1 MGTRFL
7 LAAICICC
15 VARDGANAGHWRPP
29 QTSQRA
35 ANPSY
40 PRHVAA
46 PSHDLHSRRLSFGLN
61 RDSSSW
67 RKRRRKYLASILNV
81 VRGGGDSGHAQESTS
96 SVDDDDDERYSRQMY
111 ALGARAHKLVRS
123 TTAILDGPLGGK
135 CSPSDRDETQETAT
149 RDTASGLLYELAKN
163 LALSGVGRIVL
174 VEGDESIASHERH
187 YFDGALDDL
196 GAAYHRAAIAEISN
210 IRGDET
216 IEEAHASSLDDGAT
230 LLSEYIQRLNPGV
243 QVDIINREKLVQLL
257 EGRGDANEESDDE
270 DDEEEDRV
278 SLGSNPVV
286 VCVDRSLSSQMVM
299 NDVCRSQES
308 ATIPF
313 ISVETAGIHAKVFCD
328 FGDDFVVVDEDGETP
343 RSTLLDK
350 VEEVEEQTDG
360 EALYRVTCVEGE
372 RHDVS
377 RDDVI
382 EFIGQHGDDR
392 MVLGSPAFPRCQVV
406 SVKTPT
412 QFVVKELK
420 STGDGGPSFDSLL
433 AGEARSF
440 ARIKIPRHLSFA
452 SLRNLLKQPAGD
464 GSESNRVSN
473 CWENDSL
480 FTPVL
485 DKSFDPERRRAVLS
499 SMAALD
505 SFVEKH
511 GRLPSR
517 PRMATKKSD
526 MQKFYTMLE
535 TVSDYLADDCNDI
548 VKQFAETCRAKF
560 TPVQA
565 VCGAL
570 GAQEV
575 LKAATGLYNPVN
587 QFLLYDCDEI
597 LQDTNPMSDEGIEP
611 SLSSG
616 QAYIL
621 GDKICTKLSTSRLFL
636 VGAGAIGCELLKN
649 LAAMGSGLTVNEDDG
664 CIVLTDM
671 DTIEK
676 SNLSRQLLFR
686 DHDVGEFKS
695 VAAKAAM
702 MRFSAGCNV
711 ESYTSRVGE
720 KEDGPFNDEFW
731 SSGCD
736 VVMNALDNVEA
747 RLFVDSQCVAHGL
760 GLLDAG
766 TLGPKGNVQ
775 VVVPN
780 ESESYGS
787 SADPPEP
794 DIPVCTLKNFPYEVS
809 HTIQWARDLF
819 GGYFHRRPRQAN
831 DHVAEMADSEELSTF
846 ATSLIEKLGEDA
858 ALDMAKEL
866 GEDLGS
872 IPFIVGTADTSDPE
886 YVQAVK
892 ASSLKWAI
900 AQAHELFYLSMKEL
914 IDKHPVDSLDDEG
927 APFWSG
933 TRRAPKP
940 LRFIPLDS
948 EEDEVSAQQVII
960 NERLSQFVRSAARLR
975 MEMFISAGDGE
986 LSLIEPEEALKA
998 LEDDASEKYKKR
1010 KSKEILH
1017 NLSGGADQSAVS
1029 LMLDELNGAKTGA
1042 SFMPQFNL
1050 ADFEKDDESNG
1061 HVAFVT
1067 AASNLR
1073 ALCYSIPPAD
1083 AMETRRIAGR
1093 IVPAMITTTGLV
1105 SALSCLELVKL
1116 LKGLPLTSHRNA
1128 FVNLALPFFAFTA
1141 PLPPEE
1147 ISGMDGKTHT
1157 IWDRVVIKGSSKN
1170 PGHEMTLSRF
1180 LKKVQQSAKLGD
1192 NAEVSSVSYGP
1203 YMVYANFLHSDDEE
1217 LLSSSI
1223 LDTVKEAIQSEVD
1236 DDFVESEERKSAS
1249 QPEDS
1254 GVAVAKIEQ
1263 KKYIDLS
1270 VTVEDLETGEEFELP
1285 PVRLMKGG
1293 IGR

>member
-1 MGTRFL
+1 M
-7 LAAICICC
+7 
-15 VARDGANAGHWRPP
+15 PP
-29 QTSQRA
+29 QTTLKAS
-35 ANPSY
+35 NPY
-40 PRHVAA
+40 PQHLAT
-46 PSHDLHSRRLSFGLN
+46 PSDLHSRRLSFGLN

-67 RKRRRKYLASILNV
+67 RKRRRKHIASVLNV
-81 VRGGGDSGHAQESTS
+81 RRGGDSSQDSTS
-96 SVDDDDDERYSRQMY
+96 TVNDTDDDERYSRQMY

-135 CSPSDRDETQETAT
+135 CSLRDGDETDETAT
-149 RDTASGLLYELAKN
+149 SDTPSGLLYELAKN

-174 VEGDESIASHERH
+174 VEGDGAIASHERH
-187 YFDGALDDL
+187 YFEGALDDL
-196 GAAYHRAAIAEISN
+196 GAAYHRAAVAEISN
-210 IRGDET
+210 NQGDET
-216 IEEAHASSLDDGAT
+216 IEEGHTSSLEDGAI

-243 QVDIINREKLVQLL
+243 QVDIINREKLVLLL
-257 EGRGDANEESDDE
+257 EGRGDESEESDED

-286 VCVDRSLSSQMVM
+286 VCVDRSLSSQMEM

-308 ATIPF
+308 VRIPF

-343 RSTLLDK
+343 RSTLLEK
-350 VEEVEEQTDG
+350 VEAVEEQADG
-360 EALYRVTCVEGE
+360 EALYQVTCVEGE

-382 EFIGQHGDDR
+382 EFVGQHSDDR
-392 MVLGSPAFPRCQVV
+392 MVLGSPVFPRCQVV
-406 SVKTPT
+406 SVRTPT
-412 QFVVKELK
+412 QFIVKEFK
-420 STGDGGPSFDSLL
+420 STGDTGSTFDSLL

-440 ARIKIPRHLSFA
+440 ARIKMPRQLSFT
-452 SLRNLLKQPAGD
+452 SLRNLLKQPSGD
-464 GSESNRVSN
+464 GPDSKRISNF
-473 CWENDSL
+473 WENDSL

-505 SFVEKH
+505 AFVEKH
-511 GRLPSR
+511 LRLPRR
-517 PRMATKKSD
+517 PRRATKKPD
-526 MQKFYTMLE
+526 TQKFYTMME
-535 TVSDYLADDCNDI
+535 TVSDYTADDCSDI
-548 VKQFAETCRAKF
+548 VRQFAETCRAKF

-597 LQDTNPMSDEGIEP
+597 LQDSPTSDEENGP

-621 GDKICTKLSTSRLFL
+621 GDEICTKLSTSRLFL

-649 LAAMGSGLTVNEDDG
+649 LAAMGSGLTADAKDG

-695 VAAKAAM
+695 VAAKAAV
-702 MRFSAGCNV
+702 MRFSADCHV

-720 KEDGPFNDEFW
+720 EEDGPFNDEFW

-736 VVMNALDNVEA
+736 VVLNALDNVEA

-775 VVVPN
+775 VVVPH

-831 DHVAEMADSEELSTF
+831 DHVADMAKSDELSAF

-866 GEDLGS
+866 SEDLGS

-900 AQAHELFYLSMKEL
+900 SQAHQLFFISMNEL
-914 IDKHPVDSLDDEG
+914 IDKHPVDSLDDDG

-975 MEMFISAGDGE
+975 MEMFIPPGDGE

-998 LEDDASEKYKKR
+998 LEDDATEKYKKR
-1010 KSKEILH
+1010 KSKKILH
-1017 NLSGGADQSAVS
+1017 NLSGGGDQDVVS
-1029 LMLDELNGAKTGA
+1029 LIMDELSGAKTGA

-1141 PLPPEE
+1141 PLPSEE

-1180 LKKVQQSAKLGD
+1180 LKKVQQSVKLGD
-1192 NAEVSSVSYGP
+1192 GAEVSSISYGP

-1217 LLSSSI
+1217 LLSSSV
-1223 LDTVKEAIQSEVD
+1223 LDTVKEAIISEVD

-1254 GVAVAKIEQ
+1254 GVAVAKLEE

-1285 PVRLMKGG
+1285 PVRLMK
-1293 IGR
+1293 